1 MKKTVRM
8 MASVLVAAGAVAFAQ
23 QDQQQ
28 QQTPQQQDQQKQQQQ
43 DNSSQ
48 DKGTTPN
55 TSGSGSG
62 AASSQDNVGTK
73 EKPIMVVAAT
83 VNAKGTVTDKNRL
96 LRTLTVKTDDGATV
110 KLKIGR
116 EVTNFNDIN
125 KGDQVNLTYNQE
137 TAIALRKGD
146 PTPAATVG
154 HALITPTKGAP
165 PVAAE
170 IMTVESSAVI
180 EDVDQ
185 NSRTLK
191 LRAPDGSIRSIKVGD
206 EVQNLGDFQ
215 KGDQVAVRTTEA
227 VAVAVDR
234 NRK

>member
-1 MKKTVRM
+1 MKKTIRT

-28 QQTPQQQDQQKQQQQ
+28 QTPQQQDQQKQQQQ
-43 DNSSQ
+43 DNTQ
-48 DKGTTPN
+48 GQGATPN
-55 TSGSGSG
+55 TSGTTT
-62 AASSQDNVGTK
+62 GTS

-83 VNAKGTVTDKNRL
+83 VKAKGTVTDKNRL

-110 KLKIGR
+110 KMKVGR
-116 EVTNFNDIN
+116 EVKNFNDI
-125 KGDQVNLTYNQE
+125 KEGDQLNLTYNQE
-137 TAIALRKGD
+137 TAIALRKASG
-146 PTPAATVG
+146 PPSATIG

-170 IMTVESSAVI
+170 ITTIESTAVI
-180 EDVDQ
+180 EDIDQ
-185 NSRTLK
+185 NARTLK
-191 LRAPDGSIRSIKVGD
+191 LRAPDGSTRTINVGT

-227 VAVAVDR
+227 VAVEVER
-234 NRK
+234 NKK